1 MTSNP
6 LLRSLGGV
14 ALNSGFL
21 IGLTFLSGVVL
32 ARLLGAEGR
41 GEYGT
46 MLFISQFVV
55 FLSSLA
61 AFDGAAYEVR
71 RNKKHADRFVST
83 IVLVSAPWLLF
94 ANAAAAAYLF
104 SLGEE
109 AFLHHEIAAIFVC
122 INASFFF
129 SLVLCIYRCDAD
141 FVPINRNR
149 FWAAVLFLIAI
160 GVYAIALSP
169 TAIAALLIFGAT
181 RLFTIVKGLF
191 QHRRA
196 LFQSVDRKLG
206 RVMIK
211 SALRFLPATWAQVFG
226 NQIDRLVVVWLWSGA
241 ALGHY
246 FVAYSAITAAIG
258 LVTQA
263 MAVVLLPSLTDME
276 EEQKS
281 FEVSRLIR
289 FSLLFAV
296 AIVGGA
302 FLVIPFAIPLVY
314 GSTFGPA
321 VPIAL
326 GLSIAFCLWP
336 MRTILVEALRSTGS
350 GAKPFQMALAIIA
363 IVAIGTAVH
372 DLSQPLLLC
381 AWLGAANAAAVLI
394 GLYYLR
400 REQIIR
406 LDGSILPKMGDIVFL
421 LTRARNLA
429 LNLMTK

>member
-1 MTSNP
+1 MVTSNP

-21 IGLTFLSGVVL
+21 FGLTFLSGVVL

-46 MLFISQFVV
+46 MLFISQFVI
-55 FLSSLA
+55 FLFSQA
-61 AFDGAAYEVR
+61 AFDSAAYEVR
-71 RNKKHADRFVST
+71 LSKKHAHRFVST
-83 IVLVSAPWLLF
+83 LVLVSAPWLLF
-94 ANAAAAAYLF
+94 ANVAAAAYLF
-104 SLGEE
+104 SPGKE
-109 AFLHHEIAAIFVC
+109 AFLLHEIAVIFVC

-129 SLVLCIYRCDAD
+129 SLVLCIYRCGAD

-149 FWAAVLFLIAI
+149 FWSAVLFLIAI
-160 GVYAIALSP
+160 GAYAIAFSLD
-169 TAIAALLIFGAT
+169 AISALLIFAAT
-181 RLFTIVKGLF
+181 RVFTIVKGLF
-191 QHRRA
+191 QYRSA

-206 RVMIK
+206 RAMIR
-211 SALRFLPATWAQVFG
+211 SALRFLPAAWAQVFG
-226 NQIDRLVVVWLWSGA
+226 NQIDRIVVVWLWSGA
-241 ALGHY
+241 AIGHY

-263 MAVVLLPSLTDME
+263 MAVVLLPSLTDMD
-276 EEQKS
+276 QDKKS

-289 FSLLFAV
+289 FSLLFAL

-314 GSTFGPA
+314 GGTFAPA

-350 GAKPFQMALAIIA
+350 GAKPLQMAMAIIA
-363 IVAIGTAVH
+363 IVAIGSAVH
-372 DLSQPLLLC
+372 DLSQPLFLC

-394 GLYYLR
+394 GLYYLSC
-400 REQIIR
+400 EKIIR
-406 LDGSILPKMGDIVFL
+406 LDGSILPKIGDLAFL

-429 LNLMTK
+429 LKLK